1 MGWGPKGARHPEE
14 KEPKTECYLESPK
27 VETREEK
34 DEIVLAHSSAEGPQ
48 VMWMEGLAR
57 GKPGSLPVGG

>member
-34 DEIVLAHSSAEGPQ
+34 DEIVLAHSSAEGP
-48 VMWMEGLAR
+48 
-57 GKPGSLPVGG
+57 